1 MSSHSQDLAFP
12 PAAAV
17 PVKKKRLYQHLYF
30 QVLCAIVIGVLLGH
44 FYPSLG
50 ESMKPLGDGFIKL
63 VRMLIAP
70 IIFCTVV
77 HGIASAGDMKK
88 VGRIGLKALI
98 YFEVMTTVALAL
110 GLLSMNLVQPGAGMN
125 VDPSTLDTMNQQE
138 TPASVVAAHIFDT
151 LVERDQNLKIV
162 PALASEVPK
171 LVAPTVWEVK
181 LRKGVKFHNGEEFN
195 ADSVKFSLERVKSG
209 LRASSNFRPIDRV
222 EIVDPYTVKVHTA
235 KPWPTFVNIMTF
247 RQASMY
253 PPKAYAGKDSAF
265 ISKSPIGTGPYKLVR
280 WSKDEE
286 IVLEANEQY
295 WRGAPRIKTV
305 VFRPIPDDAVRV
317 AALQNG
323 EVDVAV
329 NIPPHLANIIAGHPK
344 VFLST
349 APSIRTLQLM
359 FVTHEFDAQHKL
371 VGPYKGVTADKRVRQ
386 AIASALDVDEIIKGV
401 LDGKAMRIAT
411 LLTPMHFGYDAS
423 LKPIKQDLGKVKQL
437 LTEAGYPSGLELT
450 LNSPQGRYVRDKEV
464 AEAVAGQL
472 TKAGIKTQLK
482 TYEFVSYLNNLV
494 YVHKPGPVW
503 LIGWGTPTLDAETVY
518 GPLFR
523 TGSNLGNYSNADFD
537 GMVDQAQTETNEKQR
552 LALYHRINKLWLDDM
567 PAVPLYQQLDLYGA
581 SKRLNWK
588 ARSDELIKAYDMS
601 IK

>member
-1 MSSHSQDLAFP
+1 M
-12 PAAAV
+12 V
-17 PVKKKRLYQHLYF
+17 VRRL
-30 QVLCAIVIGVLLGH
+30 C
-44 FYPSLG
+44 SL
-50 ESMKPLGDGFIKL
+50 
-63 VRMLIAP
+63 V
-70 IIFCTVV
+70 
-77 HGIASAGDMKK
+77 
-88 VGRIGLKALI
+88 
-98 YFEVMTTVALAL
+98 LAL
-110 GLLSMNLVQPGAGMN
+110 LVAPGLAWAAPEGKVVIAQG
-125 VDPSTLDTMNQQE
+125 VDPTTLDTQNQQE
-138 TPASVVAAHIFDT
+138 TPASVVASHLFDT

-162 PALASEVPK
+162 PALAAELPK
-171 LVAPTVWEVK
+171 LVAPTTWEVK
-181 LRKGVKFHNGEEFN
+181 LRRGVKFHNGEEFN
-195 ADSVKFSLERVKSG
+195 AESVKFSLERVKTG
-209 LRASSNFRPIDRV
+209 LRASSNFRPIEKVD
-222 EIVDPYTVKVHTA
+222 IVDAYTVRVQTS
-235 KPWPTFVNIMTF
+235 KPWPIFPTIMTS

-265 ISKSPIGTGPYKLVR
+265 ISKNPIGTGPYKLVR

-286 IVLEANEQY
+286 IVLDANDQY
-295 WRGAPRIKTV
+295 WRGAPKIKTV

-329 NIPPHLANIIAGHPK
+329 NIPPHLANIINNHPK
-344 VFLST
+344 IFLST

-359 FVTHEFDAQHKL
+359 FVTHEYDAQHKP

-401 LDGKAMRIAT
+401 LDGKAMRTAT
-411 LLTPMHFGYDAS
+411 LLTPLHFGYDPA

-437 LTEAGYPSGLELT
+437 LTEAGFPGGLDLT

-464 AEAVAGQL
+464 AEAVTGQL

-482 TYEFVSYLNNLV
+482 TFEFVNYLNTLV

-503 LIGWGTPTLDAETVY
+503 LIGWGTATVDAETVY

-523 TGSNLGNYSNADFD
+523 SGSNLGNYHNADFD
-537 GMVDQAQTETNEKQR
+537 GMVDLAQTQMDEKQR
-552 LALYHRINKLWLDDM
+552 LATYHRINKLWIDDM

-581 SKRLNWK
+581 NKRLNWK

-601 IK
+601 LK

>member
-1 MSSHSQDLAFP
+1 M
-12 PAAAV
+12 V
-17 PVKKKRLYQHLYF
+17 VRR
-30 QVLCAIVIGVLLGH
+30 LCALAIALLVVPGLAWAAPQGKVVIAQG
-44 FYPSLG
+44 
-50 ESMKPLGDGFIKL
+50 
-63 VRMLIAP
+63 
-70 IIFCTVV
+70 
-77 HGIASAGDMKK
+77 
-88 VGRIGLKALI
+88 
-98 YFEVMTTVALAL
+98 
-110 GLLSMNLVQPGAGMN
+110 
-125 VDPSTLDTMNQQE
+125 VDPTTLDTQNQQE
-138 TPASVVAAHIFDT
+138 TPASVVATHIFDT

-162 PALASEVPK
+162 PALAAELPK

-181 LRKGVKFHNGEEFN
+181 LRKGVKFHNGEEFT
-195 ADSVKFSLERVKSG
+195 AESVKFSLERVKSG
-209 LRASSNFRPIDRV
+209 LRASSNFRPIDHV
-222 EIVDPYTVKVHTA
+222 EIVDPSTVKVHTS
-235 KPWPTFVNIMTF
+235 KPWPTFVSIMTF

-265 ISKSPIGTGPYKLVR
+265 ISKNPIGTGPYKFVR

-286 IVLEANEQY
+286 IVLEANDQY

-344 VFLST
+344 IFLST

-359 FVTHEFDAQHKL
+359 FVTHEYDAQHKL

-386 AIASALDVDEIIKGV
+386 AIAYALDVDEIIKGV
-401 LDGKAMRIAT
+401 LDGKAMRTAT
-411 LLTPMHFGYDAS
+411 LLTPLHFGYDPS
-423 LKPIKQDLGKVKQL
+423 LKPIKQDLAKVKQL
-437 LTEAGYPSGLELT
+437 LTEAGYPSGLDIT

-482 TYEFVSYLNNLV
+482 TYEFVNYLNNLV

-503 LIGWGTPTLDAETVY
+503 LIGWGTPTVDAETVY

-523 TGSNLGNYSNADFD
+523 TGSNLGNYHNADFD
-537 GMVDQAQTETNEKQR
+537 GMVDQAQTQMDEKQR
-552 LALYHRINKLWLDDM
+552 PRHLPSDQQALDRRHARGAALPAARPLRGQQTAELEGAQRRADQGLRHVDQVAPRI
-567 PAVPLYQQLDLYGA
+567 
-581 SKRLNWK
+581 
-588 ARSDELIKAYDMS
+588 
-601 IK
+601 

>member
-1 MSSHSQDLAFP
+1 MVVRRLCSLVLALLVVP
-12 PAAAV
+12 GLAWAA
-17 PVKKKRLYQHLYF
+17 PQGK
-30 QVLCAIVIGVLLGH
+30 IVIAQG
-44 FYPSLG
+44 
-50 ESMKPLGDGFIKL
+50 
-63 VRMLIAP
+63 
-70 IIFCTVV
+70 
-77 HGIASAGDMKK
+77 
-88 VGRIGLKALI
+88 
-98 YFEVMTTVALAL
+98 
-110 GLLSMNLVQPGAGMN
+110 
-125 VDPSTLDTMNQQE
+125 VDPTTLDTQNQQE
-138 TPASVVAAHIFDT
+138 TPASVVASHLFDT

-162 PALASEVPK
+162 PALAEELPK
-171 LVAPTVWEVK
+171 LVAPTTWEVK
-181 LRKGVKFHNGEEFN
+181 LRRGVKFHNGEEFN
-195 ADSVKFSLERVKSG
+195 AESVKFSLERVKTG
-209 LRASSNFRPIDRV
+209 LRASSNFRPIEKVD
-222 EIVDPYTVKVHTA
+222 IVDPYTVRVQTS
-235 KPWPTFVNIMTF
+235 KPWPIFPTIMTS

-265 ISKSPIGTGPYKLVR
+265 ISKNPIGTGPYKLVR

-286 IVLEANEQY
+286 IVLEANDQY
-295 WRGAPRIKTV
+295 WRGAPKIKTV

-329 NIPPHLANIIAGHPK
+329 NIPPHLANIINNHPK
-344 VFLST
+344 IFLST

-359 FVTHEFDAQHKL
+359 FVTHEYDAQHKL

-386 AIASALDVDEIIKGV
+386 AIAYALDVDEIIKGV
-401 LDGKAMRIAT
+401 LDGKAMRTAT
-411 LLTPMHFGYDAS
+411 LLTPLHFGYDPA

-437 LTEAGYPSGLELT
+437 LTEASFPGGLELT

-464 AEAVAGQL
+464 AEAVTGQL

-482 TYEFVSYLNNLV
+482 TFEFVSYLNTLV

-503 LIGWGTPTLDAETVY
+503 LIGWGTGTVDAETVY

-523 TGSNLGNYSNADFD
+523 TGSNLGNYHNADFD
-537 GMVDQAQTETNEKQR
+537 GMVDQAQTQMDEKQR
-552 LALYHRINKLWLDDM
+552 LATYHRINKLWIDDM

-601 IK
+601 LK

>member
-1 MSSHSQDLAFP
+1 MVVRRLCSLVLALLVVP
-12 PAAAV
+12 GLAWAA
-17 PVKKKRLYQHLYF
+17 PQGK
-30 QVLCAIVIGVLLGH
+30 IVIAQG
-44 FYPSLG
+44 
-50 ESMKPLGDGFIKL
+50 
-63 VRMLIAP
+63 
-70 IIFCTVV
+70 
-77 HGIASAGDMKK
+77 
-88 VGRIGLKALI
+88 
-98 YFEVMTTVALAL
+98 
-110 GLLSMNLVQPGAGMN
+110 
-125 VDPSTLDTMNQQE
+125 VDPTTLDTQNQQE
-138 TPASVVAAHIFDT
+138 TPASVVASHLFDT

-162 PALASEVPK
+162 PALAEELPK
-171 LVAPTVWEVK
+171 LVAPTTWEVK
-181 LRKGVKFHNGEEFN
+181 LRRGVKFHNGEEFN
-195 ADSVKFSLERVKSG
+195 AESVKWSLERVKTG
-209 LRASSNFRPIDRV
+209 LRASSNFRPIEKVD
-222 EIVDPYTVKVHTA
+222 IVDPYTVRVQTS
-235 KPWPTFVNIMTF
+235 KPWPIFPTIMTS

-265 ISKSPIGTGPYKLVR
+265 ISKNPIGTGPYKLVR

-286 IVLEANEQY
+286 IVLEANDQY
-295 WRGAPRIKTV
+295 WRGAPKIKTV

-329 NIPPHLANIIAGHPK
+329 NIPPHLANIINNHPK
-344 VFLST
+344 IFLST

-359 FVTHEFDAQHKL
+359 FVTHEYDAQHKL

-386 AIASALDVDEIIKGV
+386 AIAYALDVDEIIKGV
-401 LDGKAMRIAT
+401 LDGKAMRTAT
-411 LLTPMHFGYDAS
+411 LLTPLHFGYDPA

-437 LTEAGYPSGLELT
+437 LTEASFPGGLELT

-464 AEAVAGQL
+464 AEAVTGQL

-482 TYEFVSYLNNLV
+482 TFEFVSYLNTLV

-503 LIGWGTPTLDAETVY
+503 LIGWGTGTVDAETVY

-523 TGSNLGNYSNADFD
+523 TGSNLGNYHNADFD
-537 GMVDQAQTETNEKQR
+537 GMVDQAQTQMDEKQR
-552 LALYHRINKLWLDDM
+552 LATYHRINKLWIDDM

-601 IK
+601 LK